1 MLGMLKR
8 TLTLLAVIYLCLYYK
23 GILNLDFLMEV
34 PLGHIAIEYNLGKLS
49 DHYHPPGFL
58 LLNPLSTYTLI
69 HTNIQSVTYPN
80 LACGSREGIML
91 TFPYINIVYVLD
103 PNLAIPLIKKFG
115 PHYAATWIQSKL
127 AAE

>member
-8 TLTLLAVIYLCLYYK
+8 IITLSAVIYLCLYYK
-23 GILNLDFLMEV
+23 GILNLDLLMEV

-49 DHYHPPGFL
+49 DHHHPPGFL

-69 HTNIQSVTYPN
+69 HTNIQSVTYPD
-80 LACGSREGIML
+80 LPCGSREGIML

-103 PNLAIPLIKKFG
+103 PDSAIPLIRNFG
-115 PHYAATWIQSKL
+115 TQYSGTLLQSKL